1 MLAGS
6 MSACLAVSAALY
18 SWATLNHPLLP
29 LPPLLP
35 HPYTP
40 SSFSSSGALTK
51 DLAVVLETS
60 TLHLH
65 RGVVTRG
72 SPVPLLGEGSDPQ
85 KRLHREPCA
94 NAKGNTRIEKYKI
107 F

>member
-51 DLAVVLETS
+51 DLAAVLETS
-60 TLHLH
+60 TLYLH

-85 KRLHREPCA
+85 KRPHREPCA
-94 NAKGNTRIEKYKI
+94 NGKGNTRI
-107 F
+107 